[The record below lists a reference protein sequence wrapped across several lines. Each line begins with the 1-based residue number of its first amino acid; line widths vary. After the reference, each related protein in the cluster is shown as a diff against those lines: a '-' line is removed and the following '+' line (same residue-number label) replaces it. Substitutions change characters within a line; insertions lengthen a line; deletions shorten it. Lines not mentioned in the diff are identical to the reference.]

1 MQASVLVTEPAAIET
16 KETRRG
22 PPTPGPPTPG
32 PSTPGPPTPGPP
44 FGGRSSG
51 GKFSPQNLGRIR
63 LVSGLTLF
71 TYVLTHNLN
80 HALGIVSVE
89 ALEAGRR
96 VFLAFWRLPPVEFA
110 LFLAVFLHVA
120 VALVALYRRQSLRM
134 PFWEAAQLILGLST
148 PPLLLLHVLGTAYAS
163 ETYNFTDSYT
173 FVLLSLWV
181 FLPVYGVLQVV
192 AVLVTWIH
200 GCIGMA
206 YWLRL
211 KSWYPAWR
219 AYLFAF
225 AVTLPI
231 LALIGFADGAR
242 EAAEKLA
249 DPAWLGTVSAAEN
262 WPNQQAI
269 DHVYFLQRFWL
280 FVFSVLLLGVFAAR
294 ALRQQRGRRRAILV
308 TYDNGRTVQVQ
319 PGTTLLEASRIA
331 GIPHAAVCGGRGRCS
346 TCRVRIIAGA
356 NSLPLP
362 SEEERR
368 VLARVGAA
376 PDTRLACQLRPLA
389 PVTMAP
395 LLPALADS
403 RLARARPDFHA
414 GREMEIAILFADI
427 RGFTRLS
434 ESRLPYD
441 VVFLLNRYFKAMGEA
456 VTDAGGYLDKFIGD
470 GVMALFGIK
479 EGVGA
484 MGAEIACRQALE
496 AAKRMSLNLAELN
509 RHLANDL
516 KSPLRIG
523 IGIHFGPAIVGDM
536 GFGANQHL
544 TAIGDTVNT
553 ASRLESATKEL
564 DCQLVISEHVLRAA
578 GANLD
583 GVRHPLQIRGREA
596 ALDVLAIKDAQ
607 AMNIGAGI

>member
-1 MQASVLVTEPAAIET
+1 MQASVLVTEPAATET
-16 KETRRG
+16 EKTRRG
-22 PPTPGPPTPG
+22 P
-32 PSTPGPPTPGPP
+32 S
-44 FGGRSSG
+44 FSG
-51 GKFSPQNLGRIR
+51 GKLSSQKLGRIR
-63 LVSGLTLF
+63 LVSGLILF
-71 TYVLTHNLN
+71 AYVLTHNLN
-80 HALGIVSVE
+80 HALGIISVE
-89 ALEAGRR
+89 ALEAGRG
-96 VFLAFWRLPPVEFA
+96 VFLAFWRLEPVEFA
-110 LFLAVFLHVA
+110 LFLALLLHVG

-163 ETYNFTDSYT
+163 EIYDFTDSYT

-192 AVLVTWIH
+192 AVLVTWTH

-219 AYLFAF
+219 PYLFAF

-242 EAAEKLA
+242 EAAAKLA
-249 DPAWLGTVSAAEN
+249 DPNWLPDLAAAEN
-262 WPNQQAI
+262 WPSPSAV
-269 DHVYFLQRFWL
+269 DRVYFMQRLGFGI
-280 FVFSVLLLGVFAAR
+280 FAALLLGVFVAR
-294 ALRQQRGRRRAILV
+294 AVRQQLNRRRAILV
-308 TYDNGRTVQVQ
+308 TYDNGRHVRVQ

-331 GIPHAAVCGGRGRCS
+331 GIPHASVCGGRGRCS
-346 TCRVRIIAGA
+346 TCRVRIITGA
-356 NSLPLP
+356 ETLPLP
-362 SEEERR
+362 SEDERR

-395 LLPALADS
+395 LLSAQADS
-403 RLARARPDFHA
+403 RQAHARPDFHA

-456 VTDAGGYLDKFIGD
+456 VTEAGGYLDKFIGD

-496 AAKRMSLNLAELN
+496 AARRMSLNLAELN
-509 RHLANDL
+509 RHLADDL
-516 KSPLRIG
+516 KTPLRIG

-564 DCQLVISEHVLRAA
+564 DCQLVISEHVMRAA
-578 GANLD
+578 GATID
-583 GVRHPLQIRGREA
+583 GTHHPLQIRGREA
-596 ALDVLAIKDAQ
+596 VLEVLAIKDAQ
-607 AMNIGAGI
+607 TMQMGEGI